1 MESYA
6 TCTVASHTWEGVGI
20 FRGSEKVWRRSEVVL
35 EHRGRVRAVLWIELE
50 EPSLLECTFLSERM
64 MARSLEPLAA
74 CLLELM
80 AAGLSELK
88 LAGLSE
94 LMVAGSLELMR
105 SNSSELMILFFAEIE
120 RVTRALWSGP
130 AALTHGGAIPTP
142 A

>member
-1 MESYA
+1 M
-6 TCTVASHTWEGVGI
+6 
-20 FRGSEKVWRRSEVVL
+20 
-35 EHRGRVRAVLWIELE
+35 WIELE

-80 AAGLSELK
+80 A
-88 LAGLSE
+88 AGLSE